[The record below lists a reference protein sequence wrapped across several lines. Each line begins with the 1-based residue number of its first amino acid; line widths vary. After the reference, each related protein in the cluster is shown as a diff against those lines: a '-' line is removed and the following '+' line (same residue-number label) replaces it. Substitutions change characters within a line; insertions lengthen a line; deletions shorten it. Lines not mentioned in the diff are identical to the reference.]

1 MNVLC
6 GCARLICLST
16 EPLVA
21 LGLQSAAV
29 RTDGSAYSV
38 YVATEELMTN
48 VEVVERLK
56 KNNEAEHAAID
67 LYQATFFRSV
77 SLRPC

>member
-1 MNVLC
+1 MRFVSFL
-6 GCARLICLST
+6 T
-16 EPLVA
+16 EPSNC

-48 VEVVERLK
+48 VEVVDRLK

-77 SLRPC
+77 SPRPR